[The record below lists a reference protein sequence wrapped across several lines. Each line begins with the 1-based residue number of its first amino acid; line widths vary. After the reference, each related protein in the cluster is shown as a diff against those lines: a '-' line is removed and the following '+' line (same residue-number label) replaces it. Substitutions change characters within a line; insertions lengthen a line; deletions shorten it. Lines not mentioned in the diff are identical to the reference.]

1 MLKRI
6 LAGIGIVVIIV
17 LAFKYCEFK
26 KDDDSTIDYNTNLI
40 QQRNFECWK
49 ISGYRRA
56 FFRSTD
62 L

>member
-40 QQRNFECWK
+40 QQSKF
-49 ISGYRRA
+49 
-56 FFRSTD
+56 
-62 L
+62 